1 LSLILIPISLGLLV
15 SLLIGF
21 YLSGCLFKTK
31 TPRLQII
38 VHLLTAI
45 SLWIAIFFIV
55 PFALNRESYIHW
67 YFALYLLLGSG
78 GLLSLGG
85 LFFWRRY
92 KQTDSYASLL
102 LAASLFISA
111 GLMPI
116 AWGTLGRLLSTL
128 WNIRIAVSA

>member
-1 LSLILIPISLGLLV
+1 MSLILIPISLGLLFC
-15 SLLIGF
+15 LLFGF
-21 YLSGCLFKTK
+21 YLSSRLFKTE
-31 TPRLQII
+31 TPP
-38 VHLLTAI
+38 LLVIAQLLAAI

-85 LFFWRRY
+85 LLFWRRY
-92 KQTDSYASLL
+92 KQTDTFPPLL
-102 LAASLFISA
+102 LAASMFIGA

-116 AWGTLGRLLSTL
+116 AWGTLGRFLSTL